1 MENHDT
7 EASAHKVVYLVI
19 PTRFQWDE
27 DSEFYYPDGYETPM
41 GVYESRMRAEM
52 RCLKA
57 TLDFLEENDDG
68 DEPAYALRY
77 FRHLFDSMRYV
88 RDPFTDYDA
97 ERISKIK
104 EAAATDPKFAYG
116 MFMEFLLE
124 LSDWKATKLLTM
136 IGVTPFH
143 VTKLVLNQD

>member
-88 RDPFTDYDA
+88 RDPF
-97 ERISKIK
+97 
-104 EAAATDPKFAYG
+104 KFAYG